1 MFVTMATD
9 SARNPVCWALGSRLV
24 AMWSQFGPLGA
35 FWSLCLSSRAK
46 AFLSLLLLS
55 LLCLS
60 PAFLWVSPFASFRKQ
75 LLLCDVVS
83 WVEASTYS
91 VHPKPFLD

>member
-1 MFVTMATD
+1 MGLSVPFGLY
-9 SARNPVCWALGSRLV
+9 VCLPGLRP
-24 AMWSQFGPLGA
+24 F
-35 FWSLCLSSRAK
+35 
-46 AFLSLLLLS
+46 FLSLLFLS

-60 PAFLWVSPFASFRKQ
+60 PAFLWVSPFASFRKE

-91 VHPKPFLD
+91 VHPKPSLD